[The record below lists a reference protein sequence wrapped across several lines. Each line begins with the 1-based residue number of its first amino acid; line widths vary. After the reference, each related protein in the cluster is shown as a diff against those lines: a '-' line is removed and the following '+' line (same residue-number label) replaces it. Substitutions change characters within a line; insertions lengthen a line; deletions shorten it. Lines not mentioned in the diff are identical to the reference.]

1 MTSCPCKKCV
11 KLVKAANIAVKI
23 DGIWYFKC
31 EDLTGNPVNYFN
43 KERREDPGN
52 VTVETHVRFVM
63 EPLSDELTM
72 RTVSRSVDVY
82 ELYVY
87 GTQTVVFGIQP
98 VFFFMDES
106 IS

>member
-1 MTSCPCKKCV
+1 M
-11 KLVKAANIAVKI
+11 
-23 DGIWYFKC
+23 
-31 EDLTGNPVNYFN
+31 NYFN

-52 VTVETHVRFVM
+52 VTVESHVRFVM

-98 VFFFMDES
+98 VFFPG
-106 IS
+106 